1 MIFHSPFHPFT
12 SLPLHPLT
20 SSPPR
25 RRPVASK
32 LLKLNYSLAQYA
44 HVEGGFGRV
53 VSAGA
58 ESVSQLFIGKASEK
72 GAHPPRAL
80 DRDAIDSVARV
91 RTADVKIHPASTHLS
106 DEALVSESIRISLC
120 LVRRKTQ
127 IHRHV
132 AE

>member
-1 MIFHSPFHPFT
+1 MGEGWKRARATGREYNLSFSP
-12 SLPLHPLT
+12 S
-20 SSPPR
+20 R
-25 RRPVASK
+25 SK
-32 LLKLNYSLAQYA
+32 SLKLYYPRAEYA
-44 HVEGGFGRV
+44 HVEGGFGGV

-80 DRDAIDSVARV
+80 DRDAIDPVARV
-91 RTADVKIHPASTHLS
+91 RAADVKIHPVSTHLS
-106 DEALVSESIRISLC
+106 DEAFVSESMRIALC